1 MTLYIER
8 LGHIKRDR
16 ERQIEDKRGRG
27 RGNIETVRHRKD
39 KGLPGQRE
47 WWLGEPVGDYKEI
60 EEDRWKPNGLGRKVT
75 HIL

>member
-39 KGLPGQRE
+39 RGLPGRRE
-47 WWLGEPVGDYKEI
+47 W
-60 EEDRWKPNGLGRKVT
+60 
-75 HIL
+75 